1 MFSAVLLT
9 RYPVGAKWLAGFGH
23 PAAGAS
29 PGQNSSAN
37 RARWA
42 VPLVRKSTRGSS
54 GPISSGAKRSV
65 TTCWPDTVV
74 HQVIQAAVLPLDEL
88 KDAGDRF
95 IAVDVDLDD
104 FEGARRGGDVV
115 AELRGGGRALLRRS
129 GSEKNVVLCVGGEE
143 RFDGLVADAGVGAC
157 YEGDSFGGYCLLL
170 NLFGRG

>member
-1 MFSAVLLT
+1 MRTRHHLT
-9 RYPVGAKWLAGFGH
+9 
-23 PAAGAS
+23 S
-29 PGQNSSAN
+29 
-37 RARWA
+37 
-42 VPLVRKSTRGSS
+42 
-54 GPISSGAKRSV
+54 
-65 TTCWPDTVV
+65 VV

-143 RFDGLVADAGVGAC
+143 RFDGLVADAGVGAF
-157 YEGDSFGGYCLLL
+157 SRVKAAVALLCCS
-170 NLFGRG
+170 RITVKE